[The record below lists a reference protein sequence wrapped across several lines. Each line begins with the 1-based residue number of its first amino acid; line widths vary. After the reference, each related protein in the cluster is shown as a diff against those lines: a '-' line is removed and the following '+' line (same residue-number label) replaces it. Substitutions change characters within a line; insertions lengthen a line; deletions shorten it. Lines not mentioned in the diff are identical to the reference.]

1 MKNFILEFKQFAMR
15 GSVIDL
21 AVGIII
27 GGAFQK
33 IVSSLVG
40 DIALPALSP
49 ILGGVDFTSIKLGP
63 ILIGNFLQTT
73 LDFIIIAFFIFL
85 VIKGVNSLKKKEEKS
100 ETPNKQELLLA
111 EIRDL
116 LKTKQ
121 TN

>member
-40 DIALPALSP
+40 DIALPAISP

-85 VIKGVNSLKKKEEKS
+85 LVKGVNTLKKKEEKV
-100 ETPNKQELLLA
+100 ETPNKQELLLT

-116 LKTKQ
+116 LKSKS
-121 TN
+121 N